1 MKSTEQQ
8 MPNSLQHP
16 ALNFNHFLLQNR
28 NPIPSAFPRFRIFN
42 EWTLLPCQNIHPRST
57 AKKNFSSCQPSC
69 ERKKLFSF
77 NYDELTSFF
86 LPSTAYYD
94 DVVWVEYGKLKCG
107 EVEVKWIKFETFV
120 AGAEKK
126 SERYSCHV
134 LKLISTLLFL
144 PFQIKNLLGMSI
156 SRIFT
161 IFSTYFFALSIPCS
175 YAKLHSASNK
185 AHTWVLYGVG
195 IYDAWEISLCFKC
208 ENFFS
213 ERIMV
218 GGIKENYFKISNQTA
233 SHVRSIF
240 QLIHLHVTFCML
252 VKRNNPPMQWLMQ
265 SKIKSMIFPSLIQ

>member
-1 MKSTEQQ
+1 MANWSAERWRWSELNLKL
-8 MPNSLQHP
+8 SL
-16 ALNFNHFLLQNR
+16 R
-28 NPIPSAFPRFRIFN
+28 
-42 EWTLLPCQNIHPRST
+42 
-57 AKKNFSSCQPSC
+57 
-69 ERKKLFSF
+69 
-77 NYDELTSFF
+77 EL
-86 LPSTAYYD
+86 
-94 DVVWVEYGKLKCG
+94 
-107 EVEVKWIKFETFV
+107 
-120 AGAEKK
+120 KK

-144 PFQIKNLLGMSI
+144 PFQIKNLLGTSI

-252 VKRNNPPMQWLMQ
+252 VK
-265 SKIKSMIFPSLIQ
+265 KIPHAKSYAIKNKINDFSFSHPIGPRQASTTSSRWHCRGAEAIQRASQVKNCRASNRQRSFEGSTLLLGHRYKWVNLLNFHPHLP